1 MDKRRKA
8 LFRNSIKIKKNIMQ
22 NYLVSIKQSTPKMS
36 SVNFEDAIDSIKIDL
51 NITYMKEDNKLFQ
64 VWIIKLY
71 QHVLQSITNE
81 EKSMFDLRLI
91 SEYLKKLPALMMILE
106 NSHNYMEFLKMISMV
121 IDLAVLTEKKVL
133 FRYGN

>member
-64 VWIIKLY
+64 V
-71 QHVLQSITNE
+71 
-81 EKSMFDLRLI
+81 
-91 SEYLKKLPALMMILE
+91 
-106 NSHNYMEFLKMISMV
+106 
-121 IDLAVLTEKKVL
+121 
-133 FRYGN
+133 